1 MAGWAEV
8 VDGVL
13 CCGAVDCVGGGEAFA
28 ASFAADRDE
37 DLNGLDTLR
46 LVRLDV

>member
-13 CCGAVDCVGGGEAFA
+13 GCRAVDCVGGGEAFA
-28 ASFAADRDE
+28 AGLAADRDE
-37 DLNGLDTLR
+37 DFNGLDALM